1 MRDCIVES
9 LKKQFPVGSRVEL
22 IKMDDK
28 QAPPIGTRGT
38 VKGVDDI
45 GSIMVSWDNGS
56 SLNVIYGE
64 DECRVLDVVKTICY
78 GKEQI
83 WDKKEDAIEFFVDC
97 MLNSEGSERER
108 YCNILSSLK
117 GNLKVCKDIQKD

>member
-1 MRDCIVES
+1 MRDCIIGS

-45 GSIMVSWDNGS
+45 GSIMVAWDNGS

-78 GKEQI
+78 GKERI
-83 WDKKEDAIEFFVDC
+83 WDKKEEAIEFFIDC
-97 MLNSEGSERER
+97 MLNSEGSEKER

-117 GNLKVCKDIQKD
+117 ANLKVCKDV

>member
-64 DECRVLDVVKTICY
+64 DECRILDVVKTICY

-117 GNLKVCKDIQKD
+117 GNLKVCKDI

>member
-1 MRDCIVES
+1 MIDIES
-9 LKKQFPVGSRVEL
+9 LKKEFPVGSRVEL

-28 QAPPIGTRGT
+28 QAPPIGTKGT
-38 VKGVDDI
+38 VLGVDDI
-45 GSIMVSWDNGS
+45 GSIMVAWDNGS

-64 DECRVLDVVKTICY
+64 DECKVLDVVKTICY
-78 GKEQI
+78 GKERI
-83 WDKKEDAIEFFVDC
+83 WDKKEDAIAFFVDC

-117 GNLKVCKDIQKD
+117 ANLKVCKDM

>member
-117 GNLKVCKDIQKD
+117 GNLKVCKDI

>member
-1 MRDCIVES
+1 MRDCIIES

-45 GSIMVSWDNGS
+45 GSIMVAWDNGS

-78 GKEQI
+78 GKERI
-83 WDKKEDAIEFFVDC
+83 WDKKEEAIEFFIDC
-97 MLNSEGSERER
+97 MLNSEGSEKER

-117 GNLKVCKDIQKD
+117 ANLKVCKDV

>member
-1 MRDCIVES
+1 MSDYIVES

-64 DECRVLDVVKTICY
+64 DECRVIDVVKTICY
-78 GKEQI
+78 GKERI
-83 WDKKEDAIEFFVDC
+83 WDKKEEAIEFFIDC
-97 MLNSEGSERER
+97 MLNSEGSEKER
-108 YCNILSSLK
+108 YCNILSSLEA
-117 GNLKVCKDIQKD
+117 NLKVCKDM

>member
-1 MRDCIVES
+1 MRNCIVES

-117 GNLKVCKDIQKD
+117 GNLKVCKDI

>member
-1 MRDCIVES
+1 MRDYIIES

-45 GSIMVSWDNGS
+45 GSIMVAWDNGS

-78 GKEQI
+78 GKERL
-83 WDKKEDAIEFFVDC
+83 WDKKEEAIEFFVDC
-97 MLNSEGSERER
+97 MLNSEGSEKER

-117 GNLKVCKDIQKD
+117 ANSKVCKDV

>member
-1 MRDCIVES
+1 MIDIES
-9 LKKQFPVGSRVEL
+9 LKKEFPVGSRVEL

-28 QAPPIGTRGT
+28 QAPPIGTKGT
-38 VKGVDDI
+38 VLGVDDI
-45 GSIMVSWDNGS
+45 GSIMVAWDNGS

-64 DECRVLDVVKTICY
+64 DECKVLDVVKTICY
-78 GKEQI
+78 GKERI
-83 WDKKEDAIEFFVDC
+83 RDKKEDAIAFFVDC

-117 GNLKVCKDIQKD
+117 ANLKVCKDI

>member
-56 SLNVIYGE
+56 SLNVIFGE

-117 GNLKVCKDIQKD
+117 CNLKVCKDI

>member
-1 MRDCIVES
+1 MRDNIIES
-9 LKKQFPVGSRVEL
+9 LKEQFPIGSRVEL

-38 VKGVDDI
+38 VKGVEDI
-45 GSIMVSWDNGS
+45 GSIMVAWDNGS

-78 GKEQI
+78 GKERI
-83 WDKKEDAIEFFVDC
+83 WDKKEEAIEFFVDC
-97 MLNSEGSERER
+97 MLNSEGSEKER
-108 YCNILSSLK
+108 YCNVLSSLK
-117 GNLKVCKDIQKD
+117 ANLKVCKDI

>member
-1 MRDCIVES
+1 MRDCIIES

-78 GKEQI
+78 GKERL
-83 WDKKEDAIEFFVDC
+83 WDKKEEAIEFFIDC

-117 GNLKVCKDIQKD
+117 ANLKVCKDV

>member
-1 MRDCIVES
+1 MRDCIIES
-9 LKKQFPVGSRVEL
+9 LKRQFPVGSRVEL

-45 GSIMVSWDNGS
+45 GSIMVAWDNGS

-78 GKEQI
+78 GKERL
-83 WDKKEDAIEFFVDC
+83 WDKKEEAIEFFIDC

-117 GNLKVCKDIQKD
+117 ANLKVCKDV

>member
-1 MRDCIVES
+1 MIDIES
-9 LKKQFPVGSRVEL
+9 LKKEFPVGSRVEL

-28 QAPPIGTRGT
+28 QAPPIGTKGT
-38 VKGVDDI
+38 VLGVDDI
-45 GSIMVSWDNGS
+45 GSIMFAWDNGS

-64 DECRVLDVVKTICY
+64 DECKVLDVVKTICY
-78 GKEQI
+78 GKERI
-83 WDKKEDAIEFFVDC
+83 WDKKEDAIAFFVDC

-117 GNLKVCKDIQKD
+117 ANLKVCKDI

>member
-97 MLNSEGSERER
+97 MLNSDGSERER

-117 GNLKVCKDIQKD
+117 GNLKVCKDI

>member
-117 GNLKVCKDIQKD
+117 DNLKVCKDI

>member
-1 MRDCIVES
+1 MIDIES
-9 LKKQFPVGSRVEL
+9 LKKEFPVGSRVEL

-28 QAPPIGTRGT
+28 QAPPIGTKGT
-38 VKGVDDI
+38 VVGVDDI
-45 GSIMVSWDNGS
+45 GSIIVAWDSGS

-64 DECRVLDVVKTICY
+64 DECKVLDVVKTICY
-78 GKEQI
+78 GKERI
-83 WDKKEDAIEFFVDC
+83 WDKKEDAIDFFVDC

-117 GNLKVCKDIQKD
+117 ANFKVCKDI

>member
-1 MRDCIVES
+1 MRDCIIES

-45 GSIMVSWDNGS
+45 GSIMVAWDNGS

-64 DECRVLDVVKTICY
+64 DECKVLDVVKTICY
-78 GKEQI
+78 GKERL
-83 WDKKEDAIEFFVDC
+83 WDKKEEAIEFFIDC

-117 GNLKVCKDIQKD
+117 ANLKVCKDV

>member
-1 MRDCIVES
+1 MRDYIIES

-45 GSIMVSWDNGS
+45 GSIMVAWDNGS

-64 DECRVLDVVKTICY
+64 DECRLLDVVKTICY
-78 GKEQI
+78 GKERI
-83 WDKKEDAIEFFVDC
+83 WDKKEEAIEFFIDC
-97 MLNSEGSERER
+97 MLSSEGSEKER

-117 GNLKVCKDIQKD
+117 ADLKVCKDV

>member
-1 MRDCIVES
+1 MRDCIIES

-45 GSIMVSWDNGS
+45 GSIMVAWDNGS

-78 GKEQI
+78 GKERL
-83 WDKKEDAIEFFVDC
+83 WDKKEEAIEFFIDC
-97 MLNSEGSERER
+97 MLNSEGSEKER

-117 GNLKVCKDIQKD
+117 ANLKVCKDI

>member
-1 MRDCIVES
+1 MRDCIIES

-45 GSIMVSWDNGS
+45 GSIMVAWDNGS

-78 GKEQI
+78 GKERL
-83 WDKKEDAIEFFVDC
+83 WDKKEEAIEFFIDC
-97 MLNSEGSERER
+97 MLNSEGSEKER
-108 YCNILSSLK
+108 YCNILASLRA
-117 GNLKVCKDIQKD
+117 NLKVCKDI

>member
-1 MRDCIVES
+1 MRDCIIES

-22 IKMDDK
+22 VRMDDK

-45 GSIMVSWDNGS
+45 GSIMVAWDNGS

-78 GKEQI
+78 GKERI
-83 WDKKEDAIEFFVDC
+83 WDKKEEAIEFFIDC
-97 MLNSEGSERER
+97 MLNSEGSEKER

-117 GNLKVCKDIQKD
+117 ADLKVCKDV

>member
-1 MRDCIVES
+1 MRDCIIES
-9 LKKQFPVGSRVEL
+9 LKRQFPVGSRVEL

-45 GSIMVSWDNGS
+45 GSIMVAWDNGS

-64 DECRVLDVVKTICY
+64 DECKVLDVVKTICY
-78 GKEQI
+78 GKERI
-83 WDKKEDAIEFFVDC
+83 WDKKEDAIEFFIDC

-117 GNLKVCKDIQKD
+117 ANLKVCKDV

>member
-1 MRDCIVES
+1 MRDCIIES

-45 GSIMVSWDNGS
+45 GSIMVAWDNGS

-64 DECRVLDVVKTICY
+64 DECRALDVVKTFCY
-78 GKEQI
+78 GKERL
-83 WDKKEDAIEFFVDC
+83 WDKKEEAIEFFIDC
-97 MLNSEGSERER
+97 MLNSEGSEKER

-117 GNLKVCKDIQKD
+117 ANLKVCKDV

>member
-45 GSIMVSWDNGS
+45 GSIMVAWDNGS

-64 DECRVLDVVKTICY
+64 DECRVIDVVKTICY
-78 GKEQI
+78 GKERL
-83 WDKKEDAIEFFVDC
+83 WDKKEEAIEFFIDC
-97 MLNSEGSERER
+97 MLNSEGSEKER
-108 YCNILSSLK
+108 YCNILSSLRA
-117 GNLKVCKDIQKD
+117 NLKVCKDV

>member
-1 MRDCIVES
+1 MRDYIIES

-45 GSIMVSWDNGS
+45 GSIMVAWDNGS

-64 DECRVLDVVKTICY
+64 DECRTLDVVKTICY
-78 GKEQI
+78 GKERI
-83 WDKKEDAIEFFVDC
+83 WDKKEEAIEFFIDC
-97 MLNSEGSERER
+97 MLSSEGSEKER

-117 GNLKVCKDIQKD
+117 ANLKVCKDV

>member
-1 MRDCIVES
+1 MRDYIIES
-9 LKKQFPVGSRVEL
+9 LKEQFPVGSRVEL
-22 IKMDDK
+22 IRMDDK

-45 GSIMVSWDNGS
+45 GSIMVAWDNGS

-78 GKEQI
+78 GKERI
-83 WDKKEDAIEFFVDC
+83 WDKKEDAIEFFIDC
-97 MLNSEGSERER
+97 MLNSEGSEKER

-117 GNLKVCKDIQKD
+117 ADLKVCKDV

>member
-1 MRDCIVES
+1 MRDCIIES

-45 GSIMVSWDNGS
+45 GSIMVAWDNGS

-78 GKEQI
+78 GKERL
-83 WDKKEDAIEFFVDC
+83 WDKKEEAIEFFIYC
-97 MLNSEGSERER
+97 MLNSEGSEKER

-117 GNLKVCKDIQKD
+117 ANLKVCKDV

>member
-1 MRDCIVES
+1 MRDCIIES

-45 GSIMVSWDNGS
+45 GSIMVAWDNGS

-78 GKEQI
+78 GKERI
-83 WDKKEDAIEFFVDC
+83 WDKKEEAIEFFIDC
-97 MLNSEGSERER
+97 MLNSEGSEKER
-108 YCNILSSLK
+108 YSNILSSLK
-117 GNLKVCKDIQKD
+117 ANLKVCKDI

>member
-1 MRDCIVES
+1 MRDCIIES

-78 GKEQI
+78 GKERI
-83 WDKKEDAIEFFVDC
+83 WDKKEEAIEFFIDC
-97 MLNSEGSERER
+97 MLNSEGSEKER
-108 YCNILSSLK
+108 YCNILSSLEA
-117 GNLKVCKDIQKD
+117 NLKVCKDI

>member
-1 MRDCIVES
+1 MIDIES
-9 LKKQFPVGSRVEL
+9 LKKEFPVGSRVEL

-28 QAPPIGTRGT
+28 QAPPIGTKGT
-38 VKGVDDI
+38 VLGVDDI
-45 GSIMVSWDNGS
+45 GSIMVAWDSGS

-78 GKEQI
+78 GKERL
-83 WDKKEDAIEFFVDC
+83 WDKKEEAIEFFVDC
-97 MLNSEGSERER
+97 MLNSEGSEKER

-117 GNLKVCKDIQKD
+117 ANLKVCKDV

>member
-1 MRDCIVES
+1 MIDIES
-9 LKKQFPVGSRVEL
+9 LKKEFPVGSRVEL

-28 QAPPIGTRGT
+28 QAPPIGIKGT
-38 VKGVDDI
+38 VLGVDDI
-45 GSIMVSWDNGS
+45 GSIMVAWDNGS

-64 DECRVLDVVKTICY
+64 DECKVLDVVKTICY
-78 GKEQI
+78 GKERI
-83 WDKKEDAIEFFVDC
+83 WDKKEDAIAFFVDC

-117 GNLKVCKDIQKD
+117 ANLKVCKDI